1 MAVWDILRFGVQIC
15 RLNLRRIFCRANRI
29 SWRVGAGLVGTSGS
43 KAGAKC
49 GPQTSHQF
57 NCGMYVTQRLH
68 SRKKTSYR
76 IGFKN
81 ISLIRFRVTNALFQR
96 HVKRL
101 FCTVFCEDFGGILSI
116 QVSPV
121 IQNKPS
127 RLVLSWLYYIAPMYI
142 YNYIVIII
150 HCMSMSKFNKQL

>member
-1 MAVWDILRFGVQIC
+1 MRFGVQIC

-29 SWRVGAGLVGTSGS
+29 SWRVGAGWRKMWTPNISPVQLRDVCDPTFTFT
-43 KAGAKC
+43 K
-49 GPQTSHQF
+49 
-57 NCGMYVTQRLH
+57 
-68 SRKKTSYR
+68 KKTSYR

-142 YNYIVIII
+142 YILYNNNI
-150 HCMSMSKFNKQL
+150 

>member
-1 MAVWDILRFGVQIC
+1 MTVKLVCLVWQFET
-15 RLNLRRIFCRANRI
+15 
-29 SWRVGAGLVGTSGS
+29 SWDSESRSVDSLCGACFAAPTVLVGESEPLFRWHIRIQGWRKMWTPNIS
-43 KAGAKC
+43 
-49 GPQTSHQF
+49 PVQLRDVWPNVYNHE
-57 NCGMYVTQRLH
+57 
-68 SRKKTSYR
+68 KKTSYR

-101 FCTVFCEDFGGILSI
+101 FCTVFCKDFGGILSI

-142 YNYIVIII
+142 YIYIII
-150 HCMSMSKFNKQL
+150 